1 MIKQVSPQFE
11 RQGFVYSIDS
21 IDNWS
26 FPFLPIWRMMGDRI
40 IQREI
45 LYIKRCHVS
54 SLYRY
59 GVTIYLYQRWNPL
72 SSYTSSDLRKR
83 NQNCKKN
90 SFGTFQIQA
99 LSSLIPPFV
108 ILQIGRKA
116 LMGWELS
123 RRLSESLTME
133 RDTVTLSDLRE
144 KEKELKTQPIKYQC
158 WNVTPFI
165 SL

>member
-1 MIKQVSPQFE
+1 MIKQASPQFE
-11 RQGFVYSIDS
+11 RQGIVYRQLEL
-21 IDNWS
+21 S
-26 FPFLPIWRMMGDRI
+26 FSSYLKDDYRI

-83 NQNCKKN
+83 NQNCKKKQLWN
-90 SFGTFQIQA
+90 LLNT
-99 LSSLIPPFV
+99 SSLFSDSTLRHPSNRKR
-108 ILQIGRKA
+108 RKA